1 MKQSLA
7 LHILKTGTNV
17 FLTGEPG
24 SGKTHT
30 VNAYIDWLREHDIDP
45 SITASTGI
53 AATHVG
59 GMTIHSWSG
68 IGIKD
73 KLSKH
78 EIKKIAEKQQI
89 ERRIRRSKV
98 LIVDEVSM
106 LAPGVLD
113 MVDAV
118 CRAVKQNDFPFGGL
132 QTVLVGDF
140 FQLPPVLKR
149 EIEATQA
156 RAVLLDTP
164 ALRFAYGSQA
174 WKALGPKICYL
185 SEQYRQDDAS
195 YLSVLSAV
203 RAHVFG
209 PEHLRHIQSRKI
221 VQSQAPK
228 DVPKL
233 FSHNADVDRM
243 NDKMLSTLPGLAQ
256 IYAMSSHGSEHA
268 VEALKRGCISPERL
282 ALKINASVMFTKNNP
297 SAGFSNGTLGTV
309 EAFHKET
316 RLPLVRSRDGRL
328 IEVEPMDWN
337 LEENGRLRASI
348 TQVPLRL
355 AWAITVHKSQ
365 GMSLDEAVM
374 DLSQVFEYGQ
384 GYVALSR
391 VRRLSG
397 LHILGWNDQTFEVHP
412 DVLDQDRI
420 FRADSEKTEGNYA
433 RMSKDEAEELT
444 KHFIIRC
451 GGIMRNLR
459 KESDMGQGLSP
470 KKAETNTQE
479 KTLELWNEGLSVE
492 EIAKARNLKPGTI
505 LSHVEILV
513 LKGKIDR
520 TRLENLLTPSISR
533 GLDEIHAAFREC
545 DTDKLS
551 PVFQHF
557 NGAYTYDELRMA
569 RMLLL

>member
-1 MKQSLA
+1 MTQSLA
-7 LHILKTGTNV
+7 LEILKTGANV

-30 VNAYIDWLREHDIDP
+30 VNVYVAWLREHDIEP

-78 EIKKIAEKQQI
+78 EIKRIAEKQQI

-98 LIVDEVSM
+98 LIIDEVSM
-106 LAPGVLD
+106 LAPAVLD

-118 CRAVKQNDFPFGGL
+118 CRAVKQDDLPFGGL

-149 EIEATQA
+149 EIETERAQA
-156 RAVLLDTP
+156 ALLETSVV
-164 ALRFAYGSQA
+164 RFAYGSKV
-174 WKALGPKICYL
+174 WKSLDLKVCYL

-195 YLSVLSAV
+195 YLSVLSAI
-203 RAHVFG
+203 RANVFG
-209 PEHLRHIQSRKI
+209 PDHLQHIQSRKV
-221 VQSQAPK
+221 VQNQAPQQA
-228 DVPKL
+228 PKL
-233 FSHNADVDRM
+233 FSHNADVDRI
-243 NDKMLSTLPGLAQ
+243 NDKMLSNLPGPARV
-256 IYAMSSHGSEHA
+256 YTMSSEGRESL
-268 VEALKRGCISPERL
+268 VETLKRGCISPERL
-282 ALKINASVMFTKNNP
+282 ALKVHASVMFTKNNT
-297 SAGFSNGTLGTV
+297 SAGFANGTLGTV
-309 EAFHKET
+309 EAFHSET
-316 RLPLVRSRDGRL
+316 RLPLVRTRQGRL

-337 LEENGRLRASI
+337 LEENGRIRASI
-348 TQVPLRL
+348 TQLPLRL

-397 LHILGWNDQTFEVHP
+397 LHIVGWNSQTFQVHP
-412 DVLDQDRI
+412 DILEQDI
-420 FRADSEKTEGNYA
+420 SFRKASEKTEEEHVSI
-433 RMSKDEAEELT
+433 SKDQSKELI
-444 KHFIIRC
+444 KQFIIRC
-451 GGIMRNLR
+451 EGRLRSLEENLVKERGSSR
-459 KESDMGQGLSP
+459 KKEVQS
-470 KKAETNTQE
+470 TQE
-479 KTLELWNEGLSVE
+479 KTLELWNEHISID
-492 EIAKARNLKPGTI
+492 EIAKARNLKQTTI
-505 LSHVEILV
+505 LGHLETLV
-513 LKGKIDR
+513 LGGKIERAD
-520 TRLENLLTPSISR
+520 LKPLVTPALSR
-533 GLDEIHAAFREC
+533 GLGDVQAAFRE
-545 DTDKLS
+545 LGVERLA

-557 NGAYTYDELRMA
+557 KGVYTYDELRVA
-569 RMLLL
+569 RMMM